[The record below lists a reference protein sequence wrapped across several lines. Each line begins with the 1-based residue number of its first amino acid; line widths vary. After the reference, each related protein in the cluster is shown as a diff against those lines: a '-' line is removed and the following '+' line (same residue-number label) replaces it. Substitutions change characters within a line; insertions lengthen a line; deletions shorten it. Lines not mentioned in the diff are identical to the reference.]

1 MRKLKYHVA
10 VTLDG
15 CIAAPDGTWDKF
27 VKEGPPVDDFLRS
40 LENYDTVLMGRN
52 TYEVG
57 VKMGITNPYPTM
69 KQYVFSRTMTVSPDP
84 NVQLVR
90 ENANEVIREL
100 KAGDDNG
107 KDIWL
112 CGAGDFASSLFD
124 AELID
129 ELIVK
134 LNPRLFGVGI
144 RVVNGL
150 ERPLALELFDSKIYN
165 DSMLLLHYRVN
176 YGERL

>member
-15 CIAAPDGTWDKF
+15 CIATPDGGWGNF
-27 VKEGPPVDDFLRS
+27 VNEGGHVTDFLKS
-40 LENYDTVLMGRN
+40 FETYDTVLMGRN

-57 VKMGITNPYPTM
+57 VKMGVTNPYPMM
-69 KQYVFSRTMTVSPDP
+69 KQYVFSRTMPESPDP

-90 ENANEVIREL
+90 ENALEVIREL
-100 KAGDDNG
+100 KAGDGDG
-107 KDIWL
+107 KNIWL

-124 AELID
+124 AGLID
-129 ELIVK
+129 ELVIK
-134 LNPRLFGVGI
+134 LNPRLFGAGI

-150 ERPLALELFDSKIYN
+150 EKPLALELFDSKIYDN
-165 DSMLLLHYRVN
+165 SVLLLHYRVN
-176 YGERL
+176 YEQG

>member
-27 VKEGPPVDDFLRS
+27 VKEGAAVDDFLRS
-40 LENYDTVLMGRN
+40 FETYDTVLMGRN

-57 VKMGITNPYPTM
+57 LKMGITNPYPM
-69 KQYVFSRTMTVSPDP
+69 LKQFVFSRTMTESPDS

-90 ENANEVIREL
+90 DNAFEVIREL
-100 KAGDDNG
+100 KAGDGKG

-112 CGAGDFASSLFD
+112 CGAGDFAASLFD
-124 AELID
+124 AKLID
-129 ELIVK
+129 ELLIK

-144 RVVNGL
+144 RVINEI
-150 ERPLALELFDSKIYN
+150 ERPVALELLSSKVYN
-165 DSMLLLHYRVN
+165 DGMLLLHYRVN
-176 YGERL
+176 YDQLL